1 MLVLILALTPL
12 MMSSPAF
19 GITKAEYE
27 TLLAEAQQKVDAAQA
42 ELEQQQED
50 LVALNNSKTATETS
64 LGDAQKAL
72 EDAQASLNVAIEAN
86 NAQSQRV
93 AEAQQSLANAQAL
106 VEQKQSA
113 LEEISQDIL
122 AKSSQVTVASQELDE
137 ATQDMD
143 KAFTDMINSEESL
156 NDLTLQKQQSE
167 QDYSVAVNEY
177 NVALL
182 NYNLSVGT
190 VHEKGAN
197 VDSTSVAYNQS
208 LANLQVKLNNLTQA
222 QSAVDTAQ
230 YNYNNNLIAVYPP
243 NAQPTIAGLKADIY
257 KQISSPNPIR
267 SDTAYTF
274 CKTITVTQINKDWGG
289 GDIEGCGGDYIMIHY
304 RGYLTVPTTDNYEFL
319 AMVDDGWYMTIGG
332 TVVNDNWTLKGCGGN
347 WSNPMPLQAGQSY
360 AIDAWMFEW
369 GGGACNILYY
379 YTDKGWGVVPAA
391 WLSQNQPV
399 QPTYEYDPALL
410 SILQQ
415 KQALLTTAQQ
425 EYNVAMTASTVANDN
440 YVDAIDE
447 YDVAIE
453 DWQSKQDILEQKEQ
467 NKIDKNGAVLTL
479 ESILLVAQ
487 SVLEMLQAE
496 YAQKQLDVAQKQ
508 LQLTTEQSELN
519 ELKDSLDNMIAIIED
534 STTIV
539 NQLQDTLDAEAV
551 VKEQTQLTVEEQEI
565 VVSNNTQLTN
575 TIRLELQA
583 VEQRVF
589 VKQQAVTEKYEL
601 LQKVKEELK
610 KIPVYEE
617 PVIEPTPEPTEPPK
631 PTPTPEPEP
640 TPEPTGDPNIP
651 EVIEDLTK
659 VDLEAVVATNLTEA
673 QVEQLTEAAMAT
685 FETATQGS
693 PEYEQAL
700 DALFLVAQAD
710 DIVVDEE
717 LAAVP
722 VLGATVVALTEALN
736 FMGNV
741 GSDMSPQVREESKKI
756 VVTAVVAVG
765 AAVNAATGAALTA
778 AAPAAGAG
786 APSGGSGG
794 TTRRRI

>member
-1 MLVLILALTPL
+1 MLALTPL

-42 ELEQQQED
+42 ELEQQQQD
-50 LVALNNSKTATETS
+50 LVALNNSKAATETS

-86 NAQSQRV
+86 NTQSQRV
-93 AEAQQSLANAQAL
+93 AEAQEKLANAQAL

-122 AKSSQVTVASQELDE
+122 LQSSQVTIASQELDE
-137 ATQDMD
+137 ATQNMD
-143 KAFTDMINSEESL
+143 KAFTDMMNSEESL
-156 NDLTLQKQQSE
+156 NSLTLQKQQSE
-167 QDYSVAVNEY
+167 EDYSVAVNEY

-190 VHEKGAN
+190 VHEKGTN

-208 LANLQVKLNNLTQA
+208 LANLQTKLNNLTQA
-222 QSAVDTAQ
+222 QAAVDTAQ

-243 NAQPTIAGLKADIY
+243 NAQPTIAGLRADIY
-257 KQISSPNPIR
+257 REISSPNPIR

-274 CKTITVTQINKDWGG
+274 CKTITVTEINKDWGG
-289 GDIEGCGGDYIMIHY
+289 GNIEGCGADYVMIHY

-319 AMVDDGWYMTIGG
+319 AMVDDGWHMTIGG

-379 YTDKGWGVVPAA
+379 YTDRGWGVVPAS
-391 WLSQNQPV
+391 WLSQNQPT

-415 KQALLTTAQQ
+415 KQALLLNAQQ
-425 EYNVAMTASTVANDN
+425 EYDVAMTASTVANDN

-447 YDVAIE
+447 YDAAIE

-467 NKIDKNGAVLTL
+467 NKIDKNGTVLTL
-479 ESILLVAQ
+479 DSLLVVAQ
-487 SVLEMLQAE
+487 SVLETLQTE
-496 YAQKQLDVAQKQ
+496 YAQKQLEVAQKQ

-519 ELKDSLDNMIAIIED
+519 ELKDSLDNMVAIIED

-565 VVSNNTQLTN
+565 AVSNNTQLTN

-583 VEQRVF
+583 VEQKVF
-589 VKQQAVTEKYEL
+589 VQQQAVTAKYEL

-610 KIPVYEE
+610 KIPVYKE

-651 EVIEDLTK
+651 KVIEDLTK

-673 QVEQLTEAAMAT
+673 QVEQLTEAAMET
-685 FETATQGS
+685 FETAEQGS

-700 DALFLVAQAD
+700 DALFVVAQAD
-710 DIVVDEE
+710 DIVISEE
-717 LAAVP
+717 LAAIP
-722 VLGATVVALTEALN
+722 GAVALVDAIN
-736 FMGNV
+736 FIGNV
-741 GSDMSPQVREESKKI
+741 GADMSPKVREESEKI

-778 AAPAAGAG
+778 AAPASGG
-786 APSGGSGG
+786 APTGGSSGG
-794 TTRRRI
+794 TLRRRI

>member
-12 MMSSPAF
+12 MMSTAAF

-42 ELEQQQED
+42 ELEQQQND
-50 LVALNNSKTATETS
+50 LLILNNSKAATETS

-72 EDAQASLNVAIEAN
+72 EDAQTALNAAIEAN

-93 AEAQQSLANAQAL
+93 AEARENFANAQNL
-106 VEQKQSA
+106 VEQRQSA
-113 LEEISQDIL
+113 LEIMSQNIL
-122 AKSSQVTVASQELDE
+122 AKSSLVTAASQDLDE
-137 ATQDMD
+137 ATKAMN
-143 KAFTDMINSEESL
+143 KAFTDMMNSEESL
-156 NDLTLQKQQSE
+156 NSLTLQKQQSE
-167 QDYSVAVNEY
+167 DDYSLAVNEY
-177 NVALL
+177 NLALL
-182 NYNLSVGT
+182 NYNLSVAT
-190 VHEKGAN
+190 VHEKGTN
-197 VDSTSVAYNQS
+197 VENTSVAYNQA
-208 LANLQVKLNNLTQA
+208 LANLQVKLDNLTQA

-243 NAQPTIAGLKADIY
+243 NAQPTIAGLRADIY
-257 KQISSPNPIR
+257 KQITSPNPIR

-289 GDIEGCGGDYIMIHY
+289 GDIEGCGGDQVMIHY
-304 RGYLTVPTTDNYEFL
+304 RGYLTVPTTNTYEFL
-319 AMVDDGWYMTIGG
+319 AMVDDGWHMTIGE
-332 TVVNDNWTLKGCGGN
+332 TVVNDNWYLKGCGGN
-347 WSNPMPLQAGQSY
+347 WSNGIQLQAGQPY
-360 AIDAWMFEW
+360 AIDAWMYEW

-379 YTDKGWGVVPAA
+379 YTNTNWGLVPAA
-391 WLSQNQPV
+391 WLSQNQPT

-410 SILQQ
+410 TILQQ
-415 KQALLTTAQQ
+415 KQALLATAQQ
-425 EYNVAMTASTVANDN
+425 EYNVALSASTVANDN

-447 YDVAIE
+447 YDIAIE
-453 DWQSKQDILEQKEQ
+453 DWQNKQDILEQKEQ
-467 NKIDKNGAVLTL
+467 NKIDKNGTVLTL
-479 ESILLVAQ
+479 DSIIAVAET
-487 SVLEMLQAE
+487 VLQTLQEE

-508 LQLTTEQSELN
+508 LNLTKEQSELK
-519 ELKDSLDNMIAIIED
+519 ELKDSLDNMVAIIED
-534 STTIV
+534 STIIV
-539 NQLQDTLDAEAV
+539 NQLKEALDAEAV

-565 VVSNNTQLTN
+565 AVSNNTQLAN

-583 VEQRVF
+583 VEQKVF
-589 VKQQAVTEKYEL
+589 LQQQTVTAKYEL

-617 PVIEPTPEPTEPPK
+617 PTPEPTEQPE

-651 EVIEDLTK
+651 EVIENITD
-659 VDLEAVVATNLTEA
+659 VNLEAVNPAELTEA
-673 QVEQLTEAAMAT
+673 QVEQLVEAAMET

-700 DALFLVAQAD
+700 DALFVAAQAD
-710 DIVVDEE
+710 DIVVNEE

-741 GSDMSPQVREESKKI
+741 GSDMSPQVREESKKV

-778 AAPAAGAG
+778 AAPAAAAG

-794 TTRRRI
+794 TLRRRI

>member
-1 MLVLILALTPL
+1 MLALTPL

-42 ELEQQQED
+42 ELEQQQQD

-72 EDAQASLNVAIEAN
+72 EDAQASLNLAVEAN
-86 NAQSQRV
+86 NTQSQKV

-113 LEEISQDIL
+113 LEEVSQDIL

-137 ATQDMD
+137 ATQNMD
-143 KAFTDMINSEESL
+143 KAFTDMMNSEESL
-156 NDLTLQKQQSE
+156 NNLTLEKQQSE

-243 NAQPTIAGLKADIY
+243 NAEPTIAGLKADIY

-332 TVVNDNWTLKGCGGN
+332 TVVNDNWYTKGCGGN
-347 WSNPMPLQAGQSY
+347 WSSPMPLQAGQSY

-379 YTDKGWGVVPAA
+379 YTDRGWGVVPAS
-391 WLSQNQPV
+391 WLSQNQPT

-415 KQALLTTAQQ
+415 KQALLATAQQ
-425 EYNVAMTASTVANDN
+425 EYDVAMTATTVANDN
-440 YVDAIDE
+440 YVDAIDA
-447 YDVAIE
+447 YDIAIE
-453 DWQSKQDILEQKEQ
+453 DWQNKQDILEQKEQ
-467 NKIDKNGAVLTL
+467 NKIDKNETVLTL
-479 ESILLVAQ
+479 DSLLVVAQ
-487 SVLEMLQAE
+487 SVLETLQAD
-496 YAQKQLDVAQKQ
+496 YAQKQLNVAQKQ
-508 LQLTTEQSELN
+508 LELTTEQSELN
-519 ELKDSLDNMIAIIED
+519 ELKDSLDNMVAIIED

-539 NQLQDTLDAEAV
+539 NQLQETLDAEAV
-551 VKEQTQLTVEEQEI
+551 VKEQTQLIVEEQEI
-565 VVSNNTQLTN
+565 AVSNNTQLTN

-589 VKQQAVTEKYEL
+589 VQQQAVTKKYEL

-617 PVIEPTPEPTEPPK
+617 PVIKPTPEPTEPPK

-673 QVEQLTEAAMAT
+673 QVEQLTEAAMET
-685 FETATQGS
+685 FETAEEGS

-700 DALFLVAQAD
+700 DALFVVAQAD
-710 DIVVDEE
+710 DIVISEE
-717 LAAVP
+717 LAAIP
-722 VLGATVVALTEALN
+722 GAEALVGAIN
-736 FMGNV
+736 FIGNV
-741 GSDMSPQVREESKKI
+741 GADMSPKVREESEKI

-778 AAPAAGAG
+778 AAPASGG
-786 APSGGSGG
+786 APAGGSSGG
-794 TTRRRI
+794 TLRRRI

>member
-1 MLVLILALTPL
+1 
-12 MMSSPAF
+12 MMSTAAF

-42 ELEQQQED
+42 ELEQQQND
-50 LVALNNSKTATETS
+50 LLTLNNSKTATETS
-64 LGDAQKAL
+64 LGEAQKAL

-86 NAQSQRV
+86 NTQAQRV
-93 AEAQQSLANAQAL
+93 AQAQENLVNAQAL
-106 VEQKQSA
+106 VEQKQTA
-113 LEEISQDIL
+113 LEAVSQEIL
-122 AKSSQVTVASQELDE
+122 VKSSLVTVASQELDE
-137 ATQDMD
+137 ATEDMD
-143 KAFTDMINSEESL
+143 KAFTDMMNSEESL
-156 NDLTLQKQQSE
+156 NNLTVQKQNSE
-167 QDYSVAVNEY
+167 QDYNIAVSEY
-177 NVALL
+177 NLALL
-182 NYNLSVGT
+182 NYNLSVAT

-208 LANLQVKLNNLTQA
+208 LVNLQNKLNNLTEA

-230 YNYNNNLIAVYPP
+230 YNYNNNLITVYPP
-243 NAQPTIAGLKADIY
+243 NSEPTIPGLKADIY
-257 KQISSPNPIR
+257 KQITSTNPLR

-289 GDIEGCGGDYIMIHY
+289 GNIEGCGGDFIMIHY
-304 RGYLTVPTTDNYEFL
+304 RGYITVPTTDNYEFL
-319 AMVDDGWYMTIGG
+319 AMVDDGWHMTIGG
-332 TVVNDNWTLKGCGGN
+332 TVVNDNWYLKGCSGN
-347 WSNPMPLQAGQSY
+347 WSNPIPLQAGQSY
-360 AIDAWMFEW
+360 AIDAWMYEW

-379 YTDKGWGVVPAA
+379 YTDRGWGLVPAE
-391 WLSQNQPV
+391 WLSQNQPT

-415 KQALLTTAQQ
+415 KQALLATAQQ
-425 EYNVAMTASTVANDN
+425 EYNDAMTASTVANDN
-440 YVDAIDE
+440 YIDAIDE
-447 YDVAIE
+447 YNIAIA
-453 DWQSKQDILEQKEQ
+453 DWQDKQDILEQKEQ
-467 NKIDKNGAVLTL
+467 NKIDKNETVLTIDSL
-479 ESILLVAQ
+479 VTVAQ
-487 SVLEMLQAE
+487 TVLQTLQTD
-496 YAQKQLDVAQKQ
+496 YAQKQLNVAQKQ
-508 LQLTTEQSELN
+508 LELTTEQSELK
-519 ELKDSLDNMIAIIED
+519 ELQDSLDNMIAIIED

-539 NQLQDTLDAEAV
+539 NQLKESLDAEAV
-551 VKEQTQLTVEEQEI
+551 VKQQTQLTVEEQET
-565 VVSNNTQLTN
+565 VVINTIQLEN
-575 TIRLELQA
+575 VIRLELQA
-583 VEQRVF
+583 VEQKVF
-589 VKQQAVTEKYEL
+589 IQQQAVNAKYKL
-601 LQKVKEELK
+601 LQQVKEELK

-617 PVIEPTPEPTEPPK
+617 PVIEPTPEPTEQPE

-651 EVIEDLTK
+651 EVIENITD
-659 VDLEAVVATNLTEA
+659 VNLEAVNPAELTEA
-673 QVEQLTEAAMAT
+673 QVEQLVEAAMET

-700 DALFLVAQAD
+700 DALFVAAQAD

-741 GSDMSPQVREESKKI
+741 GSDMSPQVREESKKV

-778 AAPAAGAG
+778 AAPAAAAG

>member
-1 MLVLILALTPL
+1 MLVIMLALTPL

-42 ELEQQQED
+42 ELEQQQQD
-50 LVALNNSKTATETS
+50 LVTLNNSKTATETS
-64 LGDAQKAL
+64 LGDAQRAL

-86 NAQSQRV
+86 NTQSQRV
-93 AEAQQSLANAQAL
+93 VEAQQSLANAQAL

-122 AKSSQVTVASQELDE
+122 IQSSQVTVASQELDE

-143 KAFTDMINSEESL
+143 KAFTDMTNSEESL

-243 NAQPTIAGLKADIY
+243 NAQPTIAGLRADIY
-257 KQISSPNPIR
+257 RQISSPNPIR

-274 CKTITVTQINKDWGG
+274 CKTITVTEINKDWGG
-289 GDIEGCGGDYIMIHY
+289 GNIEGCGADYVMIHY

-319 AMVDDGWYMTIGG
+319 AMVDDGWHMTIGG

-379 YTDKGWGVVPAA
+379 YTDRGWGVVPAA
-391 WLSQNQPV
+391 WLSQNQPT

-415 KQALLTTAQQ
+415 KQALLVNAQQ
-425 EYNVAMTASTVANDN
+425 EYDVAMTASTVANDN

-447 YDVAIE
+447 YDAAIE

-467 NKIDKNGAVLTL
+467 NKINKNGTVLTL
-479 ESILLVAQ
+479 DSLLEVAQ
-487 SVLEMLQAE
+487 SVLETLQTE
-496 YAQKQLDVAQKQ
+496 YAQKQLEVAQKQ

-519 ELKDSLDNMIAIIED
+519 ELKDSLDNMVAIIED
-534 STTIV
+534 SATIV

-551 VKEQTQLTVEEQEI
+551 FKEQTQLTVEEQEI
-565 VVSNNTQLTN
+565 AVSNNTQLTN
-575 TIRLELQA
+575 NIRLELQA

-589 VKQQAVTEKYEL
+589 VQQQAVTEKYEL

-610 KIPVYEE
+610 KIPVYKE

-673 QVEQLTEAAMAT
+673 QVEQLTEAAMKT
-685 FETATQGS
+685 FETAEEGS

-700 DALFLVAQAD
+700 DALFVVAQAD
-710 DIVVDEE
+710 DIVISEE
-717 LAAVP
+717 LAAIP
-722 VLGATVVALTEALN
+722 GAVALVDAIN
-736 FMGNV
+736 FIGNV
-741 GSDMSPQVREESKKI
+741 GADMSPKVREESEKI

-778 AAPAAGAG
+778 AAPTSGG
-786 APSGGSGG
+786 APAGGSSGG
-794 TTRRRI
+794 TIRRRI